1 MEKLNDRD
9 APTES
14 GSGDTLAPPE
24 WLLQHWFSLQ
34 RESDRARTTW
44 RTTVLQ
50 VQAVFLSLCL
60 PLSLADKPQG
70 TSLRLLHL
78 TALFCILALI
88 SGTISLIAESTRA
101 RLRESQVLQR
111 IRERETSV
119 SMREPRCDAG
129 NYATPLFVLTS
140 VASLV
145 CLYLSMLFRT

>member
-1 MEKLNDRD
+1 MEKLNNSD

-14 GSGDTLAPPE
+14 ESGDTLAPPE
-24 WLLQHWFSLQ
+24 WLLQHWFALRQ
-34 RESDRARTTW
+34 EADRARTTW

-70 TSLRLLHL
+70 IALRMLHL
-78 TALFCILALI
+78 AALFCILALI
-88 SGTISLIAESTRA
+88 TGTVSLIAESSRA
-101 RLRESQVLQR
+101 RLRESQVQQR
-111 IRERETSV
+111 IRARETSV
-119 SMREPRCDAG
+119 SMREPECDAG
-129 NYATPLFVLTS
+129 NYATPLFVLAS